1 MKKHIPGFLVKLLLF
16 TIIPYVIQFLLTQVV
31 FETDLFYSNW
41 SIFVFLFLTTLVIYL
56 IVAWV
61 YENFED
67 KTGFAFMGLSLLKMF
82 AAVVFLLPLLLS
94 DIASALDSIF
104 AFFIPYF
111 LFLLFETLVSVK
123 LLKA

>member
-16 TIIPYVIQFLLTQVV
+16 TIISYMIQFLLTQVV

>member
-16 TIIPYVIQFLLTQVV
+16 TIISYVIQFLLTQVV